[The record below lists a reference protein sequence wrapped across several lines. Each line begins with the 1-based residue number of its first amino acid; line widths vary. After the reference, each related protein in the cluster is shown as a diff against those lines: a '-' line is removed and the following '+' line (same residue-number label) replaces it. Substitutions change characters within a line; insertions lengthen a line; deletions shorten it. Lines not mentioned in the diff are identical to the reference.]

1 MNDLKV
7 KATLNVI
14 LADDHAL
21 VRAGIRQ
28 FLEHSAEIEVVF
40 EASNGNEVLDYL
52 SQSRGIKTTDVVV
65 LDIKMPLKNG
75 VETAAI
81 IREKYPDLGILILS
95 AFDDSPY
102 IKAVL
107 EAGAHGY
114 MLKST
119 TPDQLVAAVREIA
132 HGRFMLSPAI
142 ASKLLG
148 IVSEPLDPHEELTG
162 REIDVLYLLKEGK
175 TNKEMGQTL
184 NISSRTVQTHLA
196 NIYRK
201 LKVSN
206 RTEALSYATQVGLFS
221 QPL

>member
-1 MNDLKV
+1 MSESKN
-7 KATLNVI
+7 TLHVI

-28 FLEHSAEIEVVF
+28 FLEHSAEIEVIF
-40 EASNGNEVLDYL
+40 EAKNGDEVLNYL
-52 SQSRGIKTTDVVV
+52 AQVEGRKTADVVV
-65 LDIKMPLKNG
+65 LDIKMPVKNG

-95 AFDDSPY
+95 AFDDPPY

-119 TPDQLVAAVREIA
+119 TPEQLVTAVQEIA
-132 HGRFMLSPAI
+132 HGRSMLSPAI

-148 IVSEPLDPHEELTG
+148 IVGEPLDHHDDLTG
-162 REIDVLYLLKEGK
+162 REIDVLHLLKEGK
-175 TNKEMGQTL
+175 TNKEMGQVL

-206 RTEALSYATQVGLFS
+206 RTEALSYATQAGLFE
-221 QPL
+221 QAL